1 MKIVKVFEV
10 GGGAAEV
17 TDQTVSGKG
26 RTLEDR
32 IKKWRSEQSGNVDI
46 LQLGLA
52 TDRDGLVYAALLIE
66 TK

>member
-26 RTLEDR
+26 RALENR
-32 IKKWRSEQSGNVDI
+32 IRKWLDEQPGNVDI

-52 TDRDGLVYAALLIE
+52 TDRDGSVYAALLIE